1 MQISL
6 VGALCSVYRFRY
18 CQLQKRQT
26 PDTRTFCSPCVA
38 GVWVAHHTC
47 MNIDA
52 PWFISHAVVTL
63 SSRYVTAYWLQDHRR
78 LPFVSSFEYFVTC
91 FQSASLYRRHFGPS
105 AVVTVGRGVD
115 WWYRSL
121 KRMRKNRALRRNVL
135 QMCSERNVFPYGEL
149 WILLNGR
156 TRLCT
161 APVGRLKS
169 FQFICKLLLVVFYS
183 SYLFLCGVRNHNLKS
198 GLNECVPV
206 VQRNE

>member
-115 WWYRSL
+115 WWYMSL